1 MITRESLGLGT
12 TYEAPAGELEKL
24 IAGTFADVF
33 ELDRVGA
40 NDEFFDIGGDSLRGE
55 VLSGLISEKAKRDF
69 QISDLIEQTTPR
81 RIAEFLSR
89 KPNQPTDGVRRP
101 PIFIVHGRLGYT
113 LPKPEFRQAFAKGQE
128 LFVFELPGI
137 RGGLSFDRTEDI
149 AAAYVA
155 KLVEHYPKG
164 PVLIAS
170 FCVGALIALEMASQL
185 AARDRPVAQLILLDP
200 SLPKNRPENVKREI
214 KKNTRMKGREPSTL
228 WLSLQMLFHRAWT
241 IARSLAG
248 ASSDDL
254 AKFRNKLLLKEQRG
268 RSKLPQLPDSI
279 DARAKLQFA
288 LSQYRLRRFEG
299 PVDLLA
305 SPERDPDYPWLG
317 LLPQMRVHRVFAKHE
332 EVSGAAAARV
342 IQSIIDGVLARPNP
356 STIAKYRPNP
366 LGEQTV

>member
-40 NDEFFDIGGDSLRGE
+40 NDEFFDIGGNSLRGE

-69 QISDLIEQTTPR
+69 QISDLIEHTTPR

-228 WLSLQMLFHRAWT
+228 WLSLQMLFHWAWT

-268 RSKLPQLPDSI
+268 RSKLPQLPELDRRARQASVCPVAVSVAEVRGAGGPSRLTGEGSGLPLARTAAT
-279 DARAKLQFA
+279 DARASCICK
-288 LSQYRLRRFEG
+288 
-299 PVDLLA
+299 
-305 SPERDPDYPWLG
+305 
-317 LLPQMRVHRVFAKHE
+317 
-332 EVSGAAAARV
+332 
-342 IQSIIDGVLARPNP
+342 
-356 STIAKYRPNP
+356 T
-366 LGEQTV
+366 

>member
-1 MITRESLGLGT
+1 VDAKTGEFSYYDIPDKPRGAGGLG
-12 TYEAPAGELEKL
+12 
-24 IAGTFADVF
+24 
-33 ELDRVGA
+33 
-40 NDEFFDIGGDSLRGE
+40 GGMRRG
-55 VLSGLISEKAKRDF
+55 ITDAK
-69 QISDLIEQTTPR
+69 
-81 RIAEFLSR
+81 
-89 KPNQPTDGVRRP
+89 
-101 PIFIVHGRLGYT
+101 GRLWWGG
-113 LPKPEFRQAFAKGQE
+113 FDGN
-128 LFVFELPGI
+128 FVG
-137 RGGLSFDRTEDI
+137 
-149 AAAYVA
+149 V
-155 KLVEHYPKG
+155 
-164 PVLIAS
+164 
-170 FCVGALIALEMASQL
+170 
-185 AARDRPVAQLILLDP
+185 LDP

-356 STIAKYRPNP
+356 STIAKYRPNT